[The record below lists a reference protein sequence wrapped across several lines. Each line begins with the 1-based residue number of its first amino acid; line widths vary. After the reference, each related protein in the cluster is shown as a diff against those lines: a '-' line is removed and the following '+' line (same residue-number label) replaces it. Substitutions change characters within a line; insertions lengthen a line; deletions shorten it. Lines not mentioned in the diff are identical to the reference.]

1 MDKVKFIH
9 RTPRDVLQEFM
20 GKVDDYE
27 SIIIVGK
34 KHEDVDVFETGYS
47 YISTSEAFAHLEMG
61 RASVLRDALIE
72 NMD

>member
-1 MDKVKFIH
+1 MAKIKSIH
-9 RTPRDVLQEFM
+9 KTPQDVLEEFI

-27 SIIIVGK
+27 SILIIGK
-34 KHEDVDVFETGYS
+34 PKKEDELFEIGYS
-47 YISTSEAFAHLEMG
+47 YLSTSEAFAHLEMG